1 MFGLPAPENR
11 PPHLPIIHNATFLP
25 EKSVKTNMCRQS
37 MVEPKQHPLNT
48 GIAGRVYDTCDFVKP
63 ILDSMDKTFDK
74 AHGTGIS
81 QMVSK
86 YERLLER
93 QRMEEAGIDVSNF
106 NLIQTVDTYAINQYD
121 SNTRSPRPNEDEKG
135 SLCKNCGTKNRV
147 DILLGFDGRYV
158 CKCGAECGVIMG
170 TDFKETNDTERS
182 LARGSVS
189 NKDTESRLGVF
200 THPLGTKKMAM
211 ASAVAN
217 AANKTDDCMTKVQQK
232 KLAYLIREVDNLIVQ
247 VGKVNDNVA
256 KKIRMDAE
264 FVFKASVKHHSKCK
278 KRECQKMLFDRP
290 VMYIAMESF
299 VSTVDQLSS
308 NGMHGVSTQSIMSLQ
323 QHVQRSDFF
332 NARRN
337 TSMHQTCLAMISAIC
352 NSDNDVV
359 CPDVNVKGGS
369 SCLAGKSVISSTF
382 SLARQDSNI
391 QTTHFMQLR
400 DSIRQ
405 FSTQCSCSSDVR
417 DGAIN
422 AIQNL
427 EFMKQISQLDT
438 QNVSMAYLVLKS
450 VAEEFGKSTQ
460 LTPIEHFHTATIDP
474 FDLESI
480 LSRVRSALPKCIL
493 DTSVSDEALY

>member
-1 MFGLPAPENR
+1 
-11 PPHLPIIHNATFLP
+11 
-25 EKSVKTNMCRQS
+25 
-37 MVEPKQHPLNT
+37 MVERKKHPLNT
-48 GIAGRVYDTCDFVKP
+48 GLPGRKYYKYDLVTP
-63 ILDSMDKTFDK
+63 ILDVMDKTDDK

-86 YERLLER
+86 YERSLER
-93 QRMEEAGIDVSNF
+93 KRMKEAGIDVDNF
-106 NLIQTVDTYAINQYD
+106 NLIQTVDTYAINEYD
-121 SNTRSPRPNEDEKG
+121 SNTRFSRPKEAEKG
-135 SLCKNCGTKNRV
+135 SLCKNCGTKKGV
-147 DILLGFDGRYV
+147 DILKGLDGRYV

-189 NKDTESRLGVF
+189 KNESEGRLGNF
-200 THPLGTKKMAM
+200 TLPNKAQKMAM
-211 ASAVAN
+211 ALSMK
-217 AANKTDDCMTKVQQK
+217 AADKTDDCMTNVQQK
-232 KLAYLIREVDNLIVQ
+232 KLASIIREVDGLIDK
-247 VGKVNDNVA
+247 VGKVDDNVA

-264 FVFKASVKHHSKCK
+264 FVFKASVRHHSKCK

-290 VMYIAMESF
+290 VMCIVIESF

-308 NGMHGVSTQSIMSLQ
+308 NGMDGVSTQSIMSLQ
-323 QHVQRSDFF
+323 QRVQSSDVI

-359 CPDVNVKGGS
+359 CPDVNVKGEP

-391 QTTHFMQLR
+391 QTTHLMQLR

-422 AIQNL
+422 AIQDDK
-427 EFMKQISQLDT
+427 FVKQISQLDT
-438 QNVSMAYLVLKS
+438 QDVSMAYLVLKS

-460 LTPIEHFHTATIDP
+460 LTPIEHFQIATINP
-474 FDLESI
+474 IDLESI
-480 LSRVRSALPKCIL
+480 LSRVRSALPKCMFNA
-493 DTSVSDEALY
+493 SVGDEALY